1 MFINIMSIKINMK
14 LFPFVA
20 IGGAVCM
27 GCSSESNQRVP
38 ISVQEKF
45 SQVVSNSKLALPSGE
60 KPMIYISGTDND
72 KGAIASIIAFLEEE
86 CNAECVTSDD
96 CEPGE
101 DVRAFIKRN
110 QEKACICFVVLT
122 TDYCNAIEEVGSTV
136 SSEYRQIICGGLSTN
151 PKDTRVIPIFLG
163 DKPRN
168 IPGCL
173 KNMQGIFL
181 SGLGNNWLT
190 DNLSELIGLLSIN
203 IGCVS
208 INLQNAKIK
217 N

>member
-1 MFINIMSIKINMK
+1 M
-14 LFPFVA
+14 V
-20 IGGAVCM
+20 
-27 GCSSESNQRVP
+27 
-38 ISVQEKF
+38 
-45 SQVVSNSKLALPSGE
+45 
-60 KPMIYISGTDND
+60 YISCTSND
-72 KGAIASIIAFLEEE
+72 KGRIASVIDFLEDY
-86 CNAECVTSDD
+86 NVDCVTSDD
-96 CEPGE
+96 CMPGE
-101 DVRAFIKRN
+101 DVRPFIKKN
-110 QEKACICFVVLT
+110 LKKACICFVVLT
-122 TDYCNAIEEVGSTV
+122 SDYCNAIEEVGSTV
-136 SSEYRQIICGGLSTN
+136 SREYRQIICGGLSTN

-190 DNLSELIGLLSIN
+190 DNLGKLIGSLSIN

-208 INLQNAKIK
+208 INLQNGKIK

>member
-1 MFINIMSIKINMK
+1 MESKYPIKNISLLSLVI
-14 LFPFVA
+14 V
-20 IGGAVCM
+20 GGMVYQN
-27 GCSSESNQRVP
+27 STSESNQRIP
-38 ISVQEKF
+38 IPVQEKF
-45 SQVVSNSKLALPSGE
+45 SQVVSNSKQALPSGE
-60 KPMIYISGTDND
+60 KPRVYISCTRDD
-72 KGAIASIIAFLEEE
+72 KGRIASVIDFLEDY
-86 CNAECVTSDD
+86 NVDCVTSDD
-96 CEPGE
+96 CMLGE
-101 DVRAFIKRN
+101 DVRPFIKKN
-110 QEKACICFVVLT
+110 LKKACICFVVLT

-136 SSEYRQIICGGLSTN
+136 SREYRQIICGGLSTN

-190 DNLSELIGLLSIN
+190 DNLGKLIGSLSIN

>member
-1 MFINIMSIKINMK
+1 MDISKHPIKNISLLSLVI
-14 LFPFVA
+14 V
-20 IGGAVCM
+20 GGMVCKN
-27 GCSSESNQRVP
+27 STSESNQRIP
-38 ISVQEKF
+38 IPVQEKF
-45 SQVVSNSKLALPSGE
+45 SQVVSNSKQALPSEE
-60 KPMIYISGTDND
+60 KLMVYISCTSND
-72 KGAIASIIAFLEEE
+72 KGRIASVIDFLEDY
-86 CNAECVTSDD
+86 NVDCVTSDD
-96 CEPGE
+96 CMPGE
-101 DVRAFIKRN
+101 DVRPFIKKN
-110 QEKACICFVVLT
+110 LKKACICFVVLT

-190 DNLSELIGLLSIN
+190 DNLGKLIGSLSIN

>member
-1 MFINIMSIKINMK
+1 MRIQINIK
-14 LFPFVA
+14 LFPFVV
-20 IGGAVCM
+20 IGGAVCL

-38 ISVQEKF
+38 ISVQEEF
-45 SQVVSNSKLALPSGE
+45 RRVVSNSKLALPSGE

-72 KGAIASIIAFLEEE
+72 KGRITSVIDLLEDY
-86 CNAECVTSDD
+86 NVDCVTSDD
-96 CEPGE
+96 CMPGE
-101 DVRAFIKRN
+101 DVRPFIKKN
-110 QEKACICFVVLT
+110 LKKACICFVVLT
-122 TDYCNAIEEVGSTV
+122 SDYCNAIEEVGSTV
-136 SSEYRQIICGGLSTN
+136 SREYRQIICGGLSTN

-190 DNLSELIGLLSIN
+190 DNLGKLIGSLSIN

>member
-1 MFINIMSIKINMK
+1 MESKHTIKNISLLSLVI
-14 LFPFVA
+14 V
-20 IGGAVCM
+20 GGMVYQN
-27 GCSSESNQRVP
+27 STSESNQRIP
-38 ISVQEKF
+38 IPVQEKF
-45 SQVVSNSKLALPSGE
+45 SQVVSNSKQTLPSGE
-60 KPMIYISGTDND
+60 KLMVYISCTSND
-72 KGAIASIIAFLEEE
+72 KGRIASVIDFLEDY
-86 CNAECVTSDD
+86 NVDCVTSDD
-96 CEPGE
+96 CMPGE
-101 DVRAFIKRN
+101 DVRPFIKKN
-110 QEKACICFVVLT
+110 LKKACICFVVLT

-136 SSEYRQIICGGLSTN
+136 SREYRQIICGGLSTN

-190 DNLSELIGLLSIN
+190 DNLGKLIGSLSIN

>member
-1 MFINIMSIKINMK
+1 MESKYPIKNISLLSLVI
-14 LFPFVA
+14 V
-20 IGGAVCM
+20 GGMVYQN
-27 GCSSESNQRVP
+27 STSESNQRIP
-38 ISVQEKF
+38 IPVQEKF
-45 SQVVSNSKLALPSGE
+45 SQVVSNSKQALPSGE
-60 KPMIYISGTDND
+60 KPRVYISCTSND
-72 KGAIASIIAFLEEE
+72 KGRIASVIDFLEDY
-86 CNAECVTSDD
+86 NVDCVTSDD
-96 CEPGE
+96 CMLGE
-101 DVRAFIKRN
+101 DVRPFIKKN
-110 QEKACICFVVLT
+110 LKKACICFVVLT

-136 SSEYRQIICGGLSTN
+136 SREYRQIICGGLSTN

-190 DNLSELIGLLSIN
+190 DNLGKLIGSLSIN